1 MRKLFRILASKCDLK
16 SMKILSG
23 KREINKFSIW
33 RLRRIRTHYGLIVN
47 KKLIEKNFV
56 SKLI

>member
-16 SMKILSG
+16 SVEILG
-23 KREINKFSIW
+23 RKREINEFSIW
-33 RLRRIRTHYGLIVN
+33 RLRCIRTHYGLIVN
-47 KKLIEKNFV
+47 KKLIEKNFA